1 MIHFFPNE
9 EFKELVIDYKLRF
22 NYAVSNY
29 GRLISYTDK
38 FETGNLLKGCNLNGY
53 RILRYKFKD
62 PKDGVYKNKDI
73 FLYRKVAELFV
84 PKTHEGQTEVIHLDH
99 SLDNDFYKNL
109 KWVTMEEAVIFRN
122 QSPRV
127 IQARIKIKEEGNRR
141 TNCKL
146 TDTQV
151 ILLKQKLLDPNR
163 KTRYKILAKQFGVS
177 EMQLYRIKSGENW
190 GHIKVNVKPKK
201 EQ

>member
-38 FETGNLLKGCNLNGY
+38 FETGNLIKGCNLNGY

-62 PKDGVYKNKDI
+62 PRDGVYKNKDI

-84 PKTHEGQTEVIHLDH
+84 PKIHEGQTEVIHLDH

-109 KWVTMEEAVIFRN
+109 KWVTKEEAVIFRN